1 MTEERYIFNA
11 SRVITLWLLP
21 TFFTF
26 LTLFLIYS
34 KFDSIREFTLKDF
47 IAWTFFFIF
56 SVGIF
61 IYLFLNHLPYA
72 RQTQLIIINKTFKII
87 QSDNSYSANFSDIEE
102 IVNYSANRLPWGYIM
117 KWKIRTADTEVIISS
132 LTISQFNFERHFY
145 NKIKD
150 KTCFLPTI

>member
-1 MTEERYIFNA
+1 MTQEKYIFNA

-21 TFFTF
+21 IFYTF
-26 LTLFLIYS
+26 LILFFIYS
-34 KFDSIREFTLKDF
+34 KFESIREFTSTDF
-47 IAWTFFFIF
+47 ITWTLFFIF
-56 SVGIF
+56 FVGLF

-72 RQTQLIIINKTFKII
+72 RQTQLIITNKTLKII
-87 QSDNSYSANFSDIEE
+87 QSDNSYSTSFSDIDE

-145 NKIKD
+145 NKIKHE
-150 KTCFLPTI
+150 TSILPTI